1 MEQTF
6 EKRKKIIYDFICDDF
21 YVPMKLKELA
31 ILLQVPKDQ
40 RNELKKVMDA
50 LVADGKVSVTQKGKY
65 VKGTAKQLVGTYQAH
80 ARGFGFVTKDKP
92 MIFLSQR
99 TMRMGHFTWTR
110 WKLS

>member
-6 EKRKKIIYDFICDDF
+6 EERKKIIYDFICDDF

-65 VKGTAKQLVGTYQAH
+65 VKGLSLIHIYK
-80 ARGFGFVTKDKP
+80 RGSTLPVSENF
-92 MIFLSQR
+92 
-99 TMRMGHFTWTR
+99 
-110 WKLS
+110 

>member
-21 YVPMKLKELA
+21 YVPMKLKELS

-65 VKGTAKQLVGTYQAH
+65 VKGTAKQLC
-80 ARGFGFVTKDKP
+80 RN
-92 MIFLSQR
+92 LSGACTRIWLCYGRR
-99 TMRMGHFTWTR
+99 TSR
-110 WKLS
+110 

>member
-21 YVPMKLKELA
+21 YVPMKLKELQSSLSELIRRMHEDLA
-31 ILLQVPKDQ
+31 LL
-40 RNELKKVMDA
+40 R
-50 LVADGKVSVTQKGKY
+50 S
-65 VKGTAKQLVGTYQAH
+65 
-80 ARGFGFVTKDKP
+80 KDKP

>member
-1 MEQTF
+1 
-6 EKRKKIIYDFICDDF
+6 
-21 YVPMKLKELA
+21 MKLKELA

-80 ARGFGFVTKDKP
+80 ARGFGFVTVEGQADD
-92 MIFLSQR
+92 ILSQR

>member
-65 VKGTAKQLVGTYQAH
+65 VKGTAKQLVRRMHEDLALL
-80 ARGFGFVTKDKP
+80 RSKDKP